1 MIFKGWQKTSLIE
14 YPGKICTVLFT
25 GGCNFRCPYCYN
37 RELVLGYRKLTDIE
51 SEEVINFLKI
61 NLNLYQAVMVTG
73 GEPTLSRDLPEF
85 LCKVK
90 ELELSCGME
99 SNGSNPDLLKSLLDQ
114 ELIDFA
120 AMDIKAP
127 LTIEKYS
134 RASGVGSSRLLA
146 RVEKSIELIMS
157 STVEYEFRTTVAP
170 GIISGDDLL
179 AIGRSIK
186 GAKRY
191 VLQQYVP
198 GEVLNKQLNE
208 AMRLSAEE
216 LLQVRDKLFGLVE
229 VCEVRNVH

>member
-14 YPGKICTVLFT
+14 YPGRVCTVLFS

-37 RELVLGYRKLTDIE
+37 RELVLRYRKLPDIE
-51 SEEVINFLKI
+51 SEEVINFLKV

-73 GEPTLSRDLPEF
+73 GEPTLNRDLPEF
-85 LCKVK
+85 LRKVK
-90 ELELSCGME
+90 ELELFCGLE
-99 SNGSNPDLLKSLLDQ
+99 SNGSDPDLLKNLLDQ

-127 LTIEKYS
+127 LAIEKYS
-134 RASGVGSSRLLA
+134 QASGVRSSRLLA
-146 RVEKSIELIMS
+146 RVERSIGLIMS
-157 STVEYEFRTTVAP
+157 SPLEYEFRTTVAP

-208 AMRLSAEE
+208 IMRLPAAE
-216 LLQVRDKLFGLVE
+216 LLQVRDKLAGLVE
-229 VCEVRNVH
+229 VCEVRL

>member
-1 MIFKGWQKTSLIE
+1 VIFKGWQKTSLIE
-14 YPGKICTVLFT
+14 YPGRVCTVLFS

-37 RELVLGYRKLTDIE
+37 RELVFGYRKLPDIE
-51 SEEVINFLKI
+51 SEEVVNFLKC

-73 GEPTLSRDLPEF
+73 GEPTLNQELTAF
-85 LCKVK
+85 LREVK
-90 ELELSCGME
+90 ELKLFCGLE

-127 LTIEKYS
+127 LSIEKYS
-134 RASGVGSSRLLA
+134 RASGVRSSRLLA
-146 RVEKSIELIMS
+146 RVERSIELIMS
-157 STVEYEFRTTVAP
+157 SSVKYEFRTTVAP

-179 AIGRSIK
+179 EIGRSIK

-208 AMRLSAEE
+208 VMRLSTDE
-216 LLQVRDKLFGLVE
+216 LLQARDKLAGLVE
-229 VCEVRNVH
+229 VCEVRNV

>member
-1 MIFKGWQKTSLIE
+1 VIFKGWQKTSLIE
-14 YPGKICTVLFT
+14 YPGRVCTVLFS

-37 RELVLGYRKLTDIE
+37 RELVFGYRKLPDIE
-51 SEEVINFLKI
+51 SEEVINFLKS

-73 GEPTLSRDLPEF
+73 GEPTLNQELTAF
-85 LCKVK
+85 LREVK
-90 ELELSCGME
+90 ELKLFCGLE

-127 LTIEKYS
+127 LSIEKYS
-134 RASGVGSSRLLA
+134 RASGVRSSRLLA
-146 RVEKSIELIMS
+146 RVERSIELIMS
-157 STVEYEFRTTVAP
+157 SAVKYEFRTTVAP

-179 AIGRSIK
+179 EIGRSIK

-208 AMRLSAEE
+208 VMRLSTDE
-216 LLQVRDKLFGLVE
+216 LLQARDKLAGLVE
-229 VCEVRNVH
+229 VCEVRNV